1 MVNLSSP
8 LQLFLNPSQI
18 QIRTQFFCG
27 SHFLP
32 LLDPPNSFL
41 PFSLSLLHCFSA
53 FLSLLSAIT
62 GTASSPDYLSSFN
75 LGQTP
80 HWSSLAFTMKRSIED
95 GAAVNVTNSKKP
107 VFLTKAEREALALKR
122 RQQEADQ
129 LNQRRQDLLSS
140 ISVSTSTSNKPS
152 DSDRHRD
159 SDRDRDRD
167 RDRERDWDRRDRD
180 RDRRDRERGEREEA
194 SVPASIVVRE
204 GFRR

>member
-1 MVNLSSP
+1 MGPIFYRCWAHQIHFSRFLSLSSTA
-8 LQLFLNPSQI
+8 S
-18 QIRTQFFCG
+18 
-27 SHFLP
+27 LP
-32 LLDPPNSFL
+32 LS
-41 PFSLSLLHCFSA
+41 
-53 FLSLLSAIT
+53 LSLLSAIT

-80 HWSSLAFTMKRSIED
+80 HRSSLAFTMKRSIED

-159 SDRDRDRD
+159 RDRDRD
-167 RDRERDWDRRDRD
+167 CERDRDRRDRD